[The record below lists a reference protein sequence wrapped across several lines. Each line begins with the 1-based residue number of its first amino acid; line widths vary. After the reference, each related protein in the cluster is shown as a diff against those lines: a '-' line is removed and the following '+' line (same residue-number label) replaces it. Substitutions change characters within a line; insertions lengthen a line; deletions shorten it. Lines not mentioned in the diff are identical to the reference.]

1 MPKFSKAESCLVC
14 PYKSEYLKMLPTS
27 DVELIQNNCLIVQFK
42 KGETISK
49 QNTKAAH
56 ALYLAQGCVKIFY
69 EGKGKNTILGI
80 RKQSG
85 YIALHTLWGDEIHR
99 YSIEAVKDCKICLID
114 AEIFKQ
120 LSTRN
125 PLFLLEVTKQISETA
140 NTLFDKVIDMNEKH
154 LKARLADVIINL
166 SENIFES
173 TRFEMPFTRREL
185 AEMGAMSTENAVR
198 TISELKKDE
207 IIAEEGKFFEILQM
221 DILRKLSE
229 IG

>member
-1 MPKFSKAESCLVC
+1 MPKFSKPESCLVC
-14 PYKSEYLKMLPTS
+14 PYKSEYLKMLPVS
-27 DVELIQNNCLIVQFK
+27 DIDLIQNNCLIVQFK

-49 QNTKAAH
+49 QSTKAIH
-56 ALYLAQGCVKIFY
+56 ALYLAQGCVKIYY

-80 RKQSG
+80 KKESG

-99 YSIEAVKDCKICLID
+99 YSVEAVKDCKICLID
-114 AEIFKQ
+114 ATIFKE
-120 LSTRN
+120 LSSRN
-125 PLFLLEVTKQISETA
+125 PEFLLELTKQISLTT
-140 NTLFDKVIDMNEKH
+140 NSLFDKVLDMNEKH
-154 LKARLADVIINL
+154 LKSRLADVLINL
-166 SENIFES
+166 SDVIFES

-185 AEMGAMSTENAVR
+185 AEMGSMSAENAVR

-207 IIAEEGKFFEILQM
+207 VIAEDGKFFEILQM